1 MSSQGSAGPAESLLT
16 HRELVRLPVADLLP
30 SAYNPNQMTQAE
42 FNELV
47 SEVEHLGRCPKP
59 IVVRREG
66 AQWLIVDGEHGWG
79 AAKAIGLP
87 EVDCEVVDV
96 DKFEAM
102 RQTYKR
108 NQHGRHDP
116 VRLGK
121 MFRLMLAERAC
132 SQRGLAT
139 AIGVSDATVRNAMLY
154 ADAADLRDGYAVAP
168 PADKVDVSSLTVRQ
182 VRAYVG
188 LPPPVRDAWL
198 DSGADLRALDR
209 AVIVKHEGANQGVT
223 LETDF
228 GQDENG
234 RSGWLLLV
242 DAGLADRVQASS
254 FVESAHE
261 AFRLLLF
268 RQEFHTALEDL
279 DLYLRPIVELCLPA
293 SLVNRLPAEPT
304 EAGIR
309 VVVTPMTWSSIL
321 RECAGRSCVPAEV
334 DDLVRASVNI
344 AVRQAGGR
352 PAETTDPRTLDA
364 LAVIE
369 QAPPFV
375 RQMGLSLNDQRELAQ
390 LVSAWRGPEDE
401 LLPIAERACRVLAG
415 MRRLAA
421 TQGASAVRRQRERA
435 ESATPA
441 GAFTYAIR
449 VVREER
455 RRGEHRRAL
464 EEQSDLVEAVAN
476 HIARLSTVGGP
487 VAGVAMSD
495 ALRGRLLHVPMP
507 ELQLLGGLLLGV
519 DDAELVW
526 RKSLVDGPCGPG
538 LTQTDETLE
547 S

>member
-30 SAYNPNQMTQAE
+30 NAYNPNQMTEAE
-42 FNELV
+42 FSELV
-47 SEVEHLGRCPKP
+47 AEVEHLGRCPKP

-66 AQWLIVDGEHGWG
+66 AQWLIVDGEHGWR

-87 EVDCEVVDV
+87 EVACEVVDV

-139 AIGVSDATVRNAMLY
+139 AMGVSDATVRNAMLY

-209 AVIVKHEGANQGVT
+209 AVIVKHEGATQGDT
-223 LETDF
+223 SETDF
-228 GQDENG
+228 GQDETG
-234 RSGWLLLV
+234 RSGWALLI
-242 DAGLADRVQASS
+242 DAGLAERVQASS

-268 RQEFHTALEDL
+268 RQEFHAAVEDL

-293 SLVNRLPAEPT
+293 SLVNRLPATPA
-304 EAGIR
+304 EAGVR

-321 RECAGRSCVPAEV
+321 RECAGRSRVPAEI

-344 AVRQAGGR
+344 AVRQAGGT

-364 LAVIE
+364 LAAID

-375 RQMGLSLNDQRELAQ
+375 RQMGLALNDQRELAQ
-390 LVSAWRGPEDE
+390 LVSAWTGPQEE
-401 LLPIAERACRVLAG
+401 LPQIAERACRVLAG

-421 TQGASAVRRQRERA
+421 IQGAGAVRRQRERA
-435 ESATPA
+435 EPATPV
-441 GAFTYAIR
+441 GAFTYAIGM
-449 VVREER
+449 VREER
-455 RRGEHRRAL
+455 RRDEHRRAL
-464 EEQSDLVEAVAN
+464 EQQNDLAEAVAN
-476 HIARLSTVGGP
+476 YVAGLSTFGGP

-495 ALRGRLLHVPMP
+495 ALRGRLMHVPLP

-519 DDAELVW
+519 NDAELVW
-526 RKSLVDGPCGPG
+526 RKSLIDGRPG
-538 LTQTDETLE
+538 SDPQQNDQPREA
-547 S
+547 

>member
-1 MSSQGSAGPAESLLT
+1 MSSQGSAGPAEPQLT
-16 HRELVRLPVADLLP
+16 HRELVRLPVTDLLP
-30 SAYNPNQMTQAE
+30 NAYNPNQMTQAE
-42 FNELV
+42 FSELV
-47 SEVEHLGRCPKP
+47 AEVEHLGRCPKP

-66 AQWLIVDGEHGWG
+66 AQWLIVDGEHGWR

-139 AIGVSDATVRNAMLY
+139 AMGLSDATVRNAMLY

-168 PADKVDVSSLTVRQ
+168 PGDEVDVSSLTVRQ

-198 DSGADLRALDR
+198 DAGADLRALDR
-209 AVIVKHEGANQGVT
+209 AVIVKHEGAVQGDT
-223 LETDF
+223 SETDF
-228 GQDENG
+228 GQDETG
-234 RSGWLLLV
+234 RSGWALLI

-268 RQEFHTALEDL
+268 RREFHAAIQDL
-279 DLYLRPIVELCLPA
+279 DLYLRPIAELCLPA

-309 VVVTPMTWSSIL
+309 VVVTPTTWSSIL

-334 DDLVRASVNI
+334 DDLVRASVNL

-352 PAETTDPRTLDA
+352 PTETTDPRTLDA
-364 LAVIE
+364 LAVIG

-375 RQMGLSLNDQRELAQ
+375 GQMGLSLKDQHELAQ
-390 LVSAWRGPEDE
+390 LMLGWTGPQEE
-401 LLPIAERACRVLAG
+401 LPLIAERACRVLAG
-415 MRRLAA
+415 MRRLAG
-421 TQGASAVRRQRERA
+421 TQGAGAVRRHRERA
-435 ESATPA
+435 ESATA
-441 GAFTYAIR
+441 VGAFTYAVG

-455 RRGEHRRAL
+455 RRDEHRRAL
-464 EEQSDLVEAVAN
+464 EKQSDLVEVVAN
-476 HIARLSTVGGP
+476 HVAGLSTVGGP
-487 VAGVAMSD
+487 VARLAISD
-495 ALRGRLLHVPMP
+495 ALRGRLMHVPLP

-519 DDAELVW
+519 NDAELVW
-526 RKSLVDGPCGPG
+526 RKSLGTDRSWSD
-538 LTQTDETLE
+538 LHQTDQPRE